1 MRNAAKCGY
10 STATDFAD
18 YLTKKGLPFRDAHE
32 AVAQAVRSAEK
43 KGCDLSALT
52 LHELRKFSRLV
63 EKDIFKVLTLDGSIK
78 SRDQAGGTAPSQV
91 RKAIK
96 LARKGLS

>member
-1 MRNAAKCGY
+1 
-10 STATDFAD
+10 
-18 YLTKKGLPFRDAHE
+18 
-32 AVAQAVRSAEK
+32 
-43 KGCDLSALT
+43 
-52 LHELRKFSRLV
+52 LV

>member
-1 MRNAAKCGY
+1 
-10 STATDFAD
+10 
-18 YLTKKGLPFRDAHE
+18 

-43 KGCDLSALT
+43 KGRDLSALT
-52 LHELRKFSRLV
+52 LPELRKFSQLV
-63 EKDIFKVLTLDGSIK
+63 EKDIFEVLTLDGSIK
-78 SRDQAGGTAPSQV
+78 SRNHIGGTAPSQV

>member
-1 MRNAAKCGY
+1 MRNAARCGY

-78 SRDQAGGTAPSQV
+78 SRNHTGGTAPSQV
-91 RKAIK
+91 HKAIK